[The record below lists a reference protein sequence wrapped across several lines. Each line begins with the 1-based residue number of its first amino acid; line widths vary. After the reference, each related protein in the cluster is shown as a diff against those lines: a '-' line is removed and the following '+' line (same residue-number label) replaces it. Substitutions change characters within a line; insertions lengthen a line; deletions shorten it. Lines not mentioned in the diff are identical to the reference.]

1 MDKVKVFKKETNN
14 INYNMNS
21 EKKSNIKYMTQ
32 MKFDFYDKIN
42 IKKAMY
48 VFNLSMDEF
57 KYKFW
62 NKLETDQNGRGY
74 ELKTFFKGVKGLCQ
88 EAIQNR
94 VDDEDYALIKRKYRF
109 SNNKN
114 GRIYVN
120 GFGVQSLQGNLRKF
134 LTGDYL
140 CDIDIKN
147 CHPNILYQLCQE
159 YNNNHDEKLN
169 MFYLSNYIH
178 NRQEVLNNNKTD
190 KKTVLVCINS
200 DEIQENKKNDGF
212 YTKNPFL
219 IGLHQEK
226 MKIFKR
232 ILNNTDYVKRY
243 DIESINEKN
252 PISSMINK
260 LFCIKENE
268 IIQSVINSD
277 ICVPMFDGFMFD
289 KNDMHKYELLL
300 KQTGIIQ
307 WGLKDNNIDIDISNF
322 DESDSK
328 DYNTIKQ
335 EFEKT
340 ACMINTS
347 PIIYLKKI
355 KNENCQ
361 LTDVYYNKASMT
373 DICEPLS
380 IITGDGKEEAFFKH
394 WLKDKNKRQYDKF
407 DFRPYVKKEQ
417 DSTPSHIYNT
427 FNEFESDIMD
437 DVFEPTWYI
446 DFVNDNLADGDHNCA
461 KYYLDY
467 TAHICQK
474 PWDNPQTALVLK
486 GGQGTGKDTTIEIT
500 ERIIGKSND
509 YVHRTT
515 NINEIL
521 PKDGFNSELKNKLL
535 IQFNETDGRD
545 SREAKERIK
554 DHITREVN
562 NIKEKYIAPYKQKNM
577 ARVKFS
583 SNNESPV
590 HFSFDER
597 RFVLFKFSNKNQ
609 GDHQYWNN
617 IWDKINDP
625 REINNLYSWLLNRDI
640 SDWNPK
646 DRPMNKEYI
655 IETGESLP
663 NHIKWL
669 NDVINHNDRD
679 DLMIRK
685 NKIIAKPTDLYCIF
699 EAWMVNNYLINP
711 GEFKSS
717 GFRKVIKK
725 MNGVKWDGRAK
736 INGKNKDRVIIDIDA
751 VKSELNNYTFDTDYD
766 SDGSIID
773 LDCDSDIEESIP

>member
-1 MDKVKVFKKETNN
+1 M
-14 INYNMNS
+14 MN
-21 EKKSNIKYMTQ
+21 Q

-42 IKKAMY
+42 VKKAMY

-62 NKLETDQNGRGY
+62 SKLETDQNGRGY

-94 VDDEDYALIKRKYRF
+94 IDNEDYALIKRKYRY

-140 CDIDIKN
+140 IDIDIKN

-159 YNNNHDEKLN
+159 YNKNHDEQLN

-178 NRQEVLNNNKTD
+178 NRQEVLNNNKID
-190 KKTVLVCINS
+190 KKSILVCLNS
-200 DEIQENKKNDGF
+200 DEIQQNKKNKGF

-232 ILNNTDYVKRY
+232 IINNTDYIDNY
-243 DIESINEKN
+243 DIQSTNDDN

-260 LFCIKENE
+260 LFCIKEND
-268 IIQSVINSD
+268 IIQSVIDSD

-289 KNDMHKYELLL
+289 KNDMDKYEALL
-300 KQTGIIQ
+300 KETGIIQ
-307 WGLKDNNIDIDISNF
+307 WALKDNTIDIDVSDF
-322 DESDSK
+322 DENNSK
-328 DYNTIKQ
+328 DYNTIKND
-335 EFEKT
+335 FEKT

-380 IITGDGKEEAFFKH
+380 IITGEGKEESFFKH

-407 DFRPYVKKEQ
+407 DFIPYVKKEQ

-427 FNEFESDIMD
+427 FNEFESDIIED
-437 DVFEPTWYI
+437 INDPKWFI
-446 DFVNDNLADGDHNCA
+446 DFIMYNLSDGNSVCYD
-461 KYYLDY
+461 YFMDYL
-467 TAHICQK
+467 AHICQK
-474 PWDNPQTALVLK
+474 PWENPQTALVFK
-486 GGQGTGKDTTIEIT
+486 GGQGVGKDTTIEII

-535 IQFNETDGRD
+535 VQFNETDGRD

-562 NIKEKYIAPYKQKNM
+562 NIKEKYISPYKQKNM
-577 ARVKFS
+577 ARVVFS

-590 HFSFDER
+590 HFAHDER
-597 RFVLFKFSNKNQ
+597 RFVLFKFSNRNQ
-609 GDHQYWNN
+609 GNHNYWNN
-617 IWDKINDP
+617 IWDKINNKS
-625 REINNLYSWLLNRDI
+625 EINNLYSYLLKRDI

-646 DRPMNKEYI
+646 NKPMIKEYMV
-655 IETGESLP
+655 ETANAIP

-669 NDVINHNDRD
+669 NDVVNNNERD
-679 DLMIRK
+679 ELIIRK
-685 NKIIAKPTDLYCIF
+685 NKIIAKPTDLYCVY
-699 EAWMVNNYLINP
+699 EAWLINNYLVNS

-717 GFRKVIKK
+717 AFRKVIQK
-725 MNGVKWDGRAK
+725 MDGVKWNARVKIDGK
-736 INGKNKDRVIIDIDA
+736 TMDRVIIDMNIIER
-751 VKSELNNYTFDTDYD
+751 ELEQYTFDTDYD
-766 SDGSIID
+766 SDDSIID
-773 LDCDSDIEESIP
+773 FDCDSDIEESIP